1 MRSLDTILE
10 RFTARAPDIPLDHF
24 QNKILD
30 GLHLEFLL
38 ERCRVLFTPHMSYLT
53 TGSAT
58 PAETAKVRGIL
69 QDNYPLLEQL
79 KRYLLYSLSL
89 YSGLLETNSYL
100 IAVNDHLLISRFVAT
115 ALGETTLA
123 VKLYTLSQKDL
134 LAHYDDKIYVGRD
147 FIRLDAVGHDHL
159 GIGLIAHSL
168 RDQLD
173 KLRSRLTRL
182 LPIPELNR
190 IGKESLQGLEEN
202 VEELAGLARQITDR
216 YPADI
221 SAGSVS
227 TDDLL
232 AVNRLFRE
240 AKHLLIDMDE
250 TLRELE
256 EDLLG
261 GTTAHAARYVTM
273 LRRDVGNHVT
283 YIMVKVNGRITD
295 SVNGFRV

>member
-53 TGSAT
+53 TGTAT
-58 PAETAKVRGIL
+58 PAETAKIRAIL
-69 QDNYPLLEQL
+69 QDNHPLLEQL

-115 ALGETTLA
+115 DLGETTLA

-147 FIRLDAVGHDHL
+147 FLRLDTVGHDHL
-159 GIGLIAHSL
+159 GIGLLARSL
-168 RDQLD
+168 RDQVE
-173 KLRSRLTRL
+173 KLRSRLTRM
-182 LPIPELNR
+182 LPVEELGR
-190 IGKESLQGLEEN
+190 VGEESLQELDDN
-202 VEELAGLARQITDR
+202 LEELAGLARQVTGG

-221 SAGSVS
+221 SSCSVCPE
-227 TDDLL
+227 DLL
-232 AVNRLFRE
+232 AANRLFRE
-240 AKHLLIDMDE
+240 VKHLLIDMDE

-256 EDLLG
+256 ETLLKG
-261 GTTAHAARYVTM
+261 PTPHAARYVTM
-273 LRRDVGNHVT
+273 LRRDVENHVT
-283 YIMVKVNGRITD
+283 FIMVKVNGRITD